1 MPNDSS
7 TAGYLAPAPSPAPL
21 EGQALNRF
29 LQQWIV
35 GITGL
40 AGNLV
45 RPRWQAEPPVI
56 PDAAT
61 AWCAIGVIERASDT
75 YPYILH
81 DATGLGSDTI
91 RRHELLT
98 IMASFF
104 DTGVSGQADSF
115 AEIFREG
122 AMIPQNLEALTQAD
136 MGIVETGEATAVPSL
151 LKERW
156 LYQVDIRVV
165 IRREIVRSYPVLNL
179 LSSQGTLVTDATPP
193 TPTFNIGVPH
203 P

>member
-1 MPNDSS
+1 MPDSS
-7 TAGYLAPAPSPAPL
+7 TPGFLAPAATPAPL
-21 EGQALNRF
+21 EGQGLNRF
-29 LQQWIV
+29 LQQWVV

-61 AWCAIGVIERASDT
+61 AWCAIGVTDRVSDT
-75 YPYILH
+75 YPYIEH
-81 DATGLGSDTI
+81 DGDGNGSDTI
-91 RRHELLT
+91 QRHETMTVL
-98 IMASFF
+98 ASFF
-104 DTGVSGQADSF
+104 DTGVSGLADSF

-122 AMIPQNLEALTQAD
+122 AMIPQNLEALLLAD

-156 LYQVDIRVV
+156 LYQVDIRVM
-165 IRREIVRSYPVLNL
+165 IRREIQRTYNVLNI
-179 LSSQGTLVTDATPP
+179 LSEQGTLVTDTLPATPP
-193 TPTFNIGVPH
+193 FNIGVPH